1 MIFTSYSPKFSY
13 MLCGKTTHDPLG
25 IQTSSE
31 NNGWKSLGRHGRH
44 FVLLCL
50 IPAGWTYQ
58 CSIANFHPL
67 QISCEAHWRGFPW
80 VSLVDRLRGWGK
92 LYRYGKPR
100 RPEDAQWSINGGFS
114 VSTFDCWVPKLHYP
128 AMFFFLLQNC
138 KSALSI
144 VRSLILLDTSH
155 NHHPI
160 KLQSFQLILY
170 ILSRWRLLSLFI
182 FLTYIPMLFN

>member
-25 IQTSSE
+25 IQTSNE
-31 NNGWKSLGRHGRH
+31 NTGWKSLGRHGRH

-67 QISCEAHWRGFPW
+67 QISCETHWRGFPW
-80 VSLVDRLRGWGK
+80 VGLVDRLRVWLLG
-92 LYRYGKPR
+92 
-100 RPEDAQWSINGGFS
+100 AQIALPCY
-114 VSTFDCWVPKLHYP
+114 V
-128 AMFFFLLQNC
+128 FFLLQNC

-170 ILSRWRLLSLFI
+170 ILWRWRLLSLFN
-182 FLTYIPMLFN
+182 FLAYIPMLFN

>member
-25 IQTSSE
+25 IQTSNE
-31 NNGWKSLGRHGRH
+31 NTGWKSLGRHGRH

-67 QISCEAHWRGFPW
+67 QISCETHWRGFPW
-80 VSLVDRLRGWGK
+80 VGLVDRLRGWGK

-100 RPEDAQWSINGGFS
+100 RMPNDLSMVDFPYLRLTVGCPNCITLLCFFS
-114 VSTFDCWVPKLHYP
+114 CCRTVNPHFRLFDH
-128 AMFFFLLQNC
+128 
-138 KSALSI
+138 
-144 VRSLILLDTSH
+144 
-155 NHHPI
+155 
-160 KLQSFQLILY
+160 
-170 ILSRWRLLSLFI
+170 
-182 FLTYIPMLFN
+182 